1 MKIDEI
7 SSKEFE
13 KFASIHPQFSFHQ
26 TKNWGELKK
35 TMGWDY
41 SFVGLKDKDKIVGG
55 AILLS
60 KETPIKKKIFYSPR
74 GFLIDY
80 SDELLVK
87 EFTKEIKK
95 YVKEHNGF
103 FIKIDPYLEH
113 LERDINGDVVNE
125 GINNSKVIDLLKSIG
140 YKHYGFNLSMGKEL
154 QPRWIYVLDLKGK
167 DEDVVFNNFSSDT
180 KRYINRAIKNHLE
193 IEEVDENNLDEF
205 YKIMAHTSKR
215 RGFINRPMSYY
226 RDMLKYLSP
235 NIKILNCFLNV
246 DKALKDTKEEIEHIS
261 KEEAELKKIM
271 EETNSKKS
279 KTNYKNAINSL
290 EQLNKKYEEL
300 TKLKEEKGSKIV
312 MASSMFLTFGNE
324 VVYLF
329 SGSYDEYMKYNAQY
343 LIQWEIIK
351 YAVNN
356 KYDRYNFYG
365 IDGNLDKENND
376 TYGIYEFKKGFDG
389 RVVEFIGEF
398 DLVVS
403 KFYYNLYNIA
413 FKMYRGAKH
422 LIVKMKG
429 RK

>member
-1 MKIDEI
+1 MKLEEL
-7 SSKEFE
+7 SNKEFE
-13 KFASIHPQFSFHQ
+13 KFASTHPQFSFHQ

-74 GFLIDY
+74 GFLLDY

-246 DKALKDTKEEIEHIS
+246 DEALNDTKEEIEHIS

-290 EQLNKKYEEL
+290 EQLTKKYEEL
-300 TKLKEEKGSKIV
+300 TRLKDEKGSKIV

>member
-125 GINNSKVIDLLKSIG
+125 GINNSKVIDLLKSLG